1 MDSVYERTLEEVDN
15 FIFDLDGTVWEWN
28 RLKSDVERTIHQLE
42 DKGKNIKYLTNN
54 AILRREQYA
63 EKLREL
69 GINASEEDVLSA
81 SYIAAQV
88 FDEQDIRKVFVVGE
102 EGLRDELKRMNIE
115 HDEDADDVLVAVDRN
130 FSYWKMA
137 TACDILR
144 DGGNLWT
151 TSVDAYWWAGNR
163 HLPGT
168 HSLTK
173 AIQLA
178 ADLDEGE
185 AEIVGKPSEHAMDV
199 IRSEWSLRPA
209 NTIMIGDNI
218 DSDVVL
224 GNRMGYM
231 TGLVMGG
238 STSKDDL
245 EDVDDFRKPNIVFRS
260 FKRIIMK
267 I

>member
-1 MDSVYERTLEEVDN
+1 MVYERTLEEVDN

-28 RLKSDVERTIHQLE
+28 RLKDDVKRTIEQLE
-42 DKGKNIKYLTNN
+42 DNGKTIRYLTNN

-63 EKLREL
+63 EKLRDL
-69 GINASEEDVLSA
+69 GINASEDEVLSA

-88 FDEQDIRKVFVVGE
+88 FDEKDIRKVFVVGE
-102 EGLRDELKRMNIE
+102 EGLRDELKRQGIE
-115 HDEDADDVLVAVDRN
+115 HSEDADHVLVTVDRN

-144 DGGNLWT
+144 DGGTLWS
-151 TSVDAYWWAGNR
+151 TSVDPYWWAGNR

-168 HSLTK
+168 FSLTK

-178 ADLDEGE
+178 ADLDGDDV
-185 AEIVGKPSEHAMDV
+185 EIVGKPSEHTMDV
-199 IRSEWSLRPA
+199 IRDEWSLMPD

-218 DSDVVL
+218 DSDIVL

-238 STSKDDL
+238 SSKKTDL
-245 EDVDDFRKPNIVFRS
+245 EGVDGFRKPNLVFRS